1 MTRRNLFAIVI
12 FLLLVDVVVVVV
24 IVFDVVVADTVVI
37 ILFVYCNY
45 VVLSGPPKTNYHIRV
60 RVDRG
65 KLVCHGHHG
74 HQIKGSHHVFSAIF
88 SFLRVSS
95 SF

>member
-12 FLLLVDVVVVVV
+12 FLLLADVVVVV
-24 IVFDVVVADTVVI
+24 IVFDVVVADTVVS

-60 RVDRG
+60 RGDRG
-65 KLVCHGHHG
+65 K
-74 HQIKGSHHVFSAIF
+74 
-88 SFLRVSS
+88 
-95 SF
+95 